1 MVDSDDR
8 KSIAVIGDSDFTT
21 GFKLAG
27 IKKTFDTENYRD
39 TIEELIDRDD
49 IGILVAEESDLEKL
63 PKRARNTV
71 ESSVDPVVVALSETA
86 ESERLQEKIK
96 KAIGADITQ

>member
-1 MVDSDDR
+1 MVDDETR

-27 IKKTFDTENYRD
+27 IKKTFSDENYREK
-39 TIEELIDRDD
+39 IEELVEREDL
-49 IGILVAEESDLEKL
+49 GILVAKETDLERL
-63 PKRARNTV
+63 PKRVRDDV
-71 ESSVDPVVVALSETA
+71 QSSVDPVVVALSETA